1 MSEAHSP
8 KAQPELAP
16 LPNISGAD
24 FRIFEGY
31 ADIDPN
37 LKAQIEAVGSFD
49 EQDKYMARLAEKL
62 GKDPDAKITDISQL
76 GMAPPPLPTGEDAK
90 ETRLF
95 QAAKSRSISGTRA
108 KSGAPYR
115 GPEALTAPLP
125 AASAKPTAVRGD
137 DALTL
142 PRKAAAHRGPPPVP
156 KADDKKTRV
165 ISKGGS
171 GRGEPIELTATDLEE
186 VMDEKAQE
194 DLQNAIKLFKKDHSV

>member
-1 MSEAHSP
+1 MPEVPSA
-8 KAQPELAP
+8 KAKPELAP
-16 LPNISGAD
+16 LPNIGGAD

-37 LKAQIEAVGSFD
+37 LKAQIEALDSFD

-90 ETRLF
+90 KTRVF
-95 QAAKSRSISGTRA
+95 EAAKPRSISGTRA

-125 AASAKPTAVRGD
+125 AAVAKSAVARGS

-142 PRKAAAHRGPPPVP
+142 PRKAAERRGPPPLPTADGERTRVMRRDHDDE
-156 KADDKKTRV
+156 KTQVLEEINEADLEVLDDKAA
-165 ISKGGS
+165 
-171 GRGEPIELTATDLEE
+171 EELA
-186 VMDEKAQE
+186 A
-194 DLQNAIKLFKKDHSV
+194 AIKKFNGGT